1 MKKMFV
7 KCSLAAALSA
17 LMVGCQTE
25 RYETNSTLAAFVD
38 RETVKDMDDEDIVAQ
53 NVSVQDLEKT
63 DKVKIGILVS
73 VSDQSLGVAKI
84 PDFPLIEGTVKRLVH
99 NYASRSLKSYDCVL
113 LQNKAEAE
121 TCPFIVEMAFQL
133 NSEIEQTFDFDE
145 IMYKASLDWK
155 LIDNRTKI
163 NKLGKHDAPFVRESL
178 TCKNLGVR
186 EANLTSLT
194 GMRMAGADLTN
205 AQNAFATAV
214 ENCLIEFR
222 AQLTSRLPFGGRIT
236 SMYMKDGELCF
247 AMRGG
252 SQDGVLPGM
261 QMLVL
266 NEDGDQVCVAQYAG
280 DKDDVSRFQV
290 WRWLSDSLKKE
301 VLLYAADR
309 GKAETWLKDS
319 PFYAIS
325 LGMPTQKYERTVI
338 RDKETSDR
346 LKKRELK
353 LF

>member
-1 MKKMFV
+1 MKEMV
-7 KCSLAAALSA
+7 SKCVVVAALSA
-17 LMVGCQTE
+17 LAVGCQTE
-25 RYETNSTLAAFVD
+25 RYETNSTLTAFVD
-38 RETVKDMDDEDIVAQ
+38 RETVKDMADEDIVAQ

-63 DKVKIGILVS
+63 EKTKVGILVS

-84 PDFPLIEGTVKRLVH
+84 PDFQMIEGTVKRLVH
-99 NYASRSLKSYDCVL
+99 NYASRSLKSYDCVP
-113 LQNKAEAE
+113 LQDKAEAA
-121 TCPFIVEMAFQL
+121 PFPYIIDMAFQL
-133 NSEIEQTFDFDE
+133 NSEVEQTYDFDE

-186 EANLTSLT
+186 EANLTSLS
-194 GMRMAGADLTN
+194 GMRMAGSDLTN

-222 AQLTSRLPFGGRIT
+222 AQLVNRLPFGGRVT
-236 SMYMKDGELCF
+236 SLYMKDGELCF

-280 DKDDVSRFQV
+280 DKDDVSKFQV

-301 VLLYAADR
+301 ILPQAADR
-309 GKAETWLKDS
+309 AKSEEWLADT
-319 PFYAIS
+319 PLYAIA

-338 RDKETSDR
+338 KDKETSNR
-346 LKKRELK
+346 LKNVK

>member
-1 MKKMFV
+1 MKETV
-7 KCSLAAALSA
+7 LQCVAVAALSS

-25 RYETNSTLAAFVD
+25 RYETNSTLTAFVD
-38 RETVKDMDDEDIVAQ
+38 REVVEDMEDEDIVAQ
-53 NVSVQDLEKT
+53 NVSIQDLEKT
-63 DKVKIGILVS
+63 EKTKIGILAS

-84 PDFPLIEGTVKRLVH
+84 PDFPLIEETVKKLVL
-99 NYASRSLKSYDCVL
+99 NYASRSLKSYDCTL
-113 LQNKAEAE
+113 LKDKAEAA
-121 TCPFIVEMAFQL
+121 TYPYIVDMAFQL
-133 NSEIEQTFDFDE
+133 NSEIEQTYDFDE

-163 NKLGKHDAPFVRESL
+163 NKLGKSDAPFVRESL
-178 TCKNLGVR
+178 TCKNLAVR

-194 GMRMAGADLTN
+194 GMRMGGSDLTN
-205 AQNAFATAV
+205 AQNAFETAI

-222 AQLTSRLPFGGRIT
+222 AQLANRLPFGGRIV
-236 SMYMKDGELCF
+236 SFYMKDGELCL

-280 DKDDVSRFQV
+280 DNDDVSKFQV
-290 WRWLSDSLKKE
+290 WRWLSDSIKKE
-301 VLLYAADR
+301 ILPQAEDR
-309 GKAETWLKDS
+309 AKAEEWLNDT

-325 LGMPTQKYERTVI
+325 LGMPPQKCERQVI
-338 RDKETSDR
+338 KDKETSNR
-346 LKKRELK
+346 LKERK